1 MPSPSLE
8 VGTLPELLE
17 RARGLAGSG
26 GRRLLGIAGAPGSGK
41 STLARRVV
49 DELAGAARLVPMDG
63 FHLAGSELAR
73 LGRLDRKGAI
83 DTFDAAGYL
92 SLLKRLRAPDVAE
105 VVYAPEF
112 HRELEESL
120 AGAIA
125 VEPEVPL
132 VVTEGNY
139 LLVDAAPWAAIRPLL
154 DEAWHCSLPSG
165 PRIARLIARHESYGV
180 AAAEARRRTLG
191 SDERN
196 ARLVEAHRYRA
207 DVIAAL
213 PEDARRSGESACR

>member
-1 MPSPSLE
+1 MLLRLMPTPLLE
-8 VGTLPELLE
+8 VGTLAPLLE

-63 FHLAGSELAR
+63 FHLANSELVR

-92 SLLKRLRAPDVAE
+92 SLLRRLRAPADAE

-112 HRELEESL
+112 HRELEESF
-120 AGAIA
+120 AGAVA
-125 VEPEVPL
+125 VGPEVPL

-139 LLVDAAPWAAIRPLL
+139 LLVDSPPWAAIRPLL
-154 DEAWHCSLPSG
+154 DEAWFCAVESEA
-165 PRIARLIARHESYGV
+165 RVARLVARHESYG
-180 AAAEARRRTLG
+180 ASLHESRRRTLV

-196 ARLVEAHRYRA
+196 ARLVEANRHRA
-207 DVIAAL
+207 DLIVAL
-213 PEDARRSGESACR
+213 RADAR